1 MTFPG
6 HPTSSAK
13 QLRAHRTAR
22 VHPGLEQLMTEH
34 CTGASAKAAGFY
46 KSKAH

>member
-13 QLRAHRTAR
+13 QLRAPRTVR
-22 VHPGLEQLMTEH
+22 VGPGLEQLMTEH
-34 CTGASAKAAGFY
+34 CTGAAPKAAAFCE
-46 KSKAH
+46 SKAH